1 MVTMAKLHQRNAG
14 AAGGKAVADLWVEGF
29 GNITGATK
37 RKERRDKRRD
47 KRAEFVLAGLVVW
60 AAGRVAFE
68 L

>member
-14 AAGGKAVADLWVEGF
+14 AAGVKAVADLWVEGF

-37 RKERRDKRRD
+37 RKERRDKR
-47 KRAEFVLAGLVVW
+47 AEFVLAGLVVW